1 MSSNRNI
8 CSAASRR
15 RSLRWA
21 SLALVIL
28 VAGCGRR
35 EAPPPQRPTP
45 IPPPAVSRERALP
58 TTSYVATAASI
69 DLYEIRA
76 GEMALQRSSNP
87 RIRDYAARLAEDHR
101 GTAAQLSFAG
111 RRLNL
116 LPSAQLAAPHQAMI
130 DALASAGDFDTM
142 FIRQQT
148 DVHRDSQRMHAAFAA
163 RGDSQTLRPVA
174 ANAAAV
180 EARHLAALSSL

>member
-8 CSAASRR
+8 CSVAERR
-15 RSLRWA
+15 RATLRWA
-21 SLALVIL
+21 SLALVIF

-35 EAPPPQRPTP
+35 EAPPPPRPTP
-45 IPPPAVSRERALP
+45 PPPISRDRALP

-69 DLYEIRA
+69 DLYDIRA
-76 GEMALQRSSNP
+76 GEMAMQRSSNP
-87 RIRDYAARLAEDHR
+87 RLRDYAARLVEDHR

-116 LPSAQLAAPHQAMI
+116 LPSAVFAPPHQALI
-130 DALASAGDFDTM
+130 DALATAGDFDTM

-148 DVHRDSQRMHAAFAA
+148 DVHRDSQRMHAAYAA

-174 ANAAAV
+174 ANAAQV
-180 EARHLAALSSL
+180 EARHLAALRSL